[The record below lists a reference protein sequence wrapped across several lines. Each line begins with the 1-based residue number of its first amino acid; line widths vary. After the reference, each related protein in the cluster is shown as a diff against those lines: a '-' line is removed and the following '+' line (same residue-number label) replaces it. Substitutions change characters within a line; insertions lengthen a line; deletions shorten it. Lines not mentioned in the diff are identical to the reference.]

1 MRQKNLPEIERI
13 VFRHNNAKKGRNIS
27 VSPNNSTNKHLT
39 YGRIILNAS
48 TPSVSFK
55 NGDHETSLINLS
67 GGATVK
73 VGKEEFH
80 LKQYDAIYIH
90 RDSEITVSTNG
101 QVDIAEFSAEV
112 TNRYPLHFVPYSEV
126 EKNPSLKFS
135 TGTPGQQRHLNIL
148 VGKNVEAGRL

>member
-1 MRQKNLPEIERI
+1 MSTQTLPAIDRM
-13 VFRHNNAKKGRNIS
+13 VFRHTNAKTGRNIS
-27 VSPNNSTNKHLT
+27 VSPNNSTNKHLN

-80 LKQYDAIYIH
+80 LKQYDAIYIP

-112 TNRYPLHFVPYSEV
+112 KNRYPLQFVPGRPVS
-126 EKNPSLKFS
+126 SAIS
-135 TGTPGQQRHLNIL
+135 TSW
-148 VGKNVEAGRL
+148 

>member
-1 MRQKNLPEIERI
+1 MSTQTLPAIDRM
-13 VFRHNNAKKGRNIS
+13 VFRHTNAKTGRNIS

-67 GGATVK
+67 GEATVK

-80 LKQYDAIYIH
+80 LNQYDAIYIP
-90 RDSEITVSTNG
+90 RDSEITVSTNR
-101 QVDIAEFSAEV
+101 QVDITEFSAEV
-112 TNRYPLHFVPYSEV
+112 NNHYPLQFAPYSNV
-126 EKNPSLKFS
+126 EQNPSLNFS
-135 TGTPGQQRHLNIL
+135 TGPPAH
-148 VGKNVEAGRL
+148 

>member
-1 MRQKNLPEIERI
+1 MSTQTLPAIDRM
-13 VFRHNNAKKGRNIS
+13 VFRHTNAKTGRNIS

-67 GGATVK
+67 GEATVK

-80 LKQYDAIYIH
+80 LKQYDAIYIPQ
-90 RDSEITVSTNG
+90 DSEITVSTTG
-101 QVDIAEFSAEV
+101 QVDIPELPPAPH
-112 TNRYPLHFVPYSEV
+112 TPPPLQYVPPPTLE
-126 EKNPSLKFS
+126 
-135 TGTPGQQRHLNIL
+135 
-148 VGKNVEAGRL
+148 